1 MRANLSKWEGG
12 IFSRIDESAL
22 SVRNIPRMSEV
33 ENTANETTQDGQMD
47 GQDVNEMEG
56 AQEVDTIQALA
67 EESARWRD
75 VAMRGAAD
83 FDNFRKRVARDRE
96 EAMRYANQ
104 GLLEEL
110 LPILDNFEMGMLA
123 ASADT
128 TSMIYIGMD
137 MVRKQFADFLSNLG
151 VEEVPALGLPFD
163 PNLQEAIS
171 EEASDKPPGT
181 VLRVTRRGFKLK
193 DRLLRPAN
201 VVVAK
206 DSAEEKGSED
216 A

>member
-1 MRANLSKWEGG
+1 
-12 IFSRIDESAL
+12 
-22 SVRNIPRMSEV
+22 MSEI
-33 ENTANETTQDGQMD
+33 ENTANETTADGQTD
-47 GQDVNEMEG
+47 GQAVHESEG
-56 AQEVDTIQALA
+56 AETAQAMDTIQALA

-83 FDNFRKRVARDRE
+83 FDNFRKRVARERE

-110 LPILDNFEMGMLA
+110 LPILDNFEMGMQA
-123 ASADT
+123 AAADT

-137 MVRKQFADFLSNLG
+137 MVRKQFADFLNNLG
-151 VEEVPALGLPFD
+151 VEEVPALDLHFD
-163 PNLQEAIS
+163 PNLHEAIS
-171 EEASDKPPGT
+171 EEPSDKPPGT

-193 DRLLRPAN
+193 DRLLRPAI

-206 DSAEEKGSED
+206 DSLEQKGSED